1 MGRWAQVLLIVSTGV
16 FVCLCGPLHD
26 GKYDLCFAGILT
38 QAVQTLNS
46 ESDENSPA
54 FSCHQSSPAKGMRT
68 LKMCVVVIVKCD

>member
-1 MGRWAQVLLIVSTGV
+1 MGRWAQGLLIVSTGV

-46 ESDENSPA
+46 ESDEILLLSP
-54 FSCHQSSPAKGMRT
+54 
-68 LKMCVVVIVKCD
+68 VINHPLLRECEL